1 MTTHYNVQIA
11 LPFEAWL
18 WEPVA
23 EVRSPPPHQ
32 RRQGLSTNSI
42 YILIYRYVDRFYI
55 FYRYI
60 LSIDTMLLYISTVT
74 YIDVTVES
82 LCMHAIYCLAAE
94 LRFVATVTTGR
105 SVKFVPAV

>member
-1 MTTHYNVQIA
+1 
-11 LPFEAWL
+11 
-18 WEPVA
+18 
-23 EVRSPPPHQ
+23 
-32 RRQGLSTNSI
+32 
-42 YILIYRYVDRFYI
+42 
-55 FYRYI
+55 
-60 LSIDTMLLYISTVT
+60 MLLYISTVT